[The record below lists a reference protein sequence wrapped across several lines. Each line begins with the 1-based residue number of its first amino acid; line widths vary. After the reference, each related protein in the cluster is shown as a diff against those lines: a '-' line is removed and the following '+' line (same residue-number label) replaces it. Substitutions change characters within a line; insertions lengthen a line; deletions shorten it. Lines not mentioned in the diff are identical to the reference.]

1 MLKYNNDKI
10 CEEKDPKKIDKKKC
24 NMDCDTRDPE
34 KFNLKKCN
42 QSLYKKITNN
52 TDLLKHTRCLFMT
65 YDEYTQ
71 DKVHINNNMCCRVFD
86 SVNDKDIKSTI
97 GNELENIKKM
107 LRPTYLKIPLPIY
120 MMFAK
125 KLETVNNDAIFRG
138 NYTVV
143 LYIPN
148 LYNYNGEGKEYTL
161 FPSLDAFSKQNRWME
176 LMTSRF
182 SKYLDIVKIGSTD
195 DKGDKIKKKNYLRTD
210 LTQTCFNMGCVADG
224 RETFMIPA
232 YSTKDAELSVS
243 VENIS
248 PYYPKKCLKTPYY
261 NKHMMDFSPED
272 EIRFRG
278 SADVLSDGFD
288 VNLHCSPEN
297 VKKYEGLAT
306 KDKETFDNFLCKQ
319 IAVCKSYLPKEE
331 IADPKNPKKAVA
343 KKKEPEEPE
352 EIKYKSDYDRII
364 CENTDKAKVETLL
377 SDFYRKHI
385 KSGTDKEKYSA
396 DYNNNILKE
405 LAYRKS
411 RYPGPDKI
419 QEVIFSMFRIN
430 HSLFDENL
438 FCYMPWGNIL
448 LKQDYVINEG
458 DKLEIERV
466 SFKSF
471 DGVYEM
477 KFNSDGYLWIYKN
490 KQVFSQVP
498 KQSGSFKCY
507 TRRVLK
513 FETMNLNVYGYDEH
527 NNYDLRGHIAFPMNS
542 MYASPASVILSNT
555 GSLMIYDLGINN
567 RTLG

>member
-1 MLKYNNDKI
+1 MLKFNNDKI
-10 CEEKDPKKIDKKKC
+10 CEEKDSKKIDKKKC

-34 KFNLKKCN
+34 KFDLKKCN
-42 QSLYKKITNN
+42 RSLYKKITNN
-52 TDLLKHTRCLFMT
+52 KEFLKHKRCLFMT
-65 YDEYTQ
+65 FDEYTKE
-71 DKVHINNNMCCRVFD
+71 KVHINKNMCCRVFD

-97 GNELENIKKM
+97 DAELANIKGM
-107 LRPTYLKIPLPIY
+107 LRPAYLKIPLPIY

-125 KLETVNNDAIFRG
+125 KLETINNEAIFRG
-138 NYTVV
+138 KYTVV

-176 LMTSRF
+176 LMTSKF
-182 SKYLDIVKIGSTD
+182 SRYLDIVKIGSTD
-195 DKGDKIKKKNYLRTD
+195 DRADKVKRKNYLRTD
-210 LTQTCFNMGCVADG
+210 LTQTCFNMGCVASE
-224 RETFMIPA
+224 RETFIIPA
-232 YSTKDAELSVS
+232 YTTKDAELSVS

-248 PYYPKKCLKTPYY
+248 PYYPKRCLKTPYY

-278 SADVLSDGFD
+278 SVDVLSDGFD

-297 VKKYEGLAT
+297 TKKYEGLAT
-306 KDKETFDNFLCKQ
+306 KDKDTFDNFLCKQ
-319 IAVCKSYLPKEE
+319 IAVCKSYLPKE
-331 IADPKNPKKAVA
+331 DP
-343 KKKEPEEPE
+343 KKEPKEPK
-352 EIKYKSDYDRII
+352 EIEYKNDYDRII
-364 CENTDKAKVETLL
+364 CENTDKGKVETLL

-411 RYPGPDKI
+411 RYPGPDNI
-419 QEVIFSMFRIN
+419 QEVIFSMFRIEPN
-430 HSLFDENL
+430 FFDENL

-458 DKLEIERV
+458 EKLEIERV

-471 DGVYEM
+471 NGDYEM
-477 KFNSDGYLWIYKN
+477 KFNSDGYLYIYKD
-490 KQVFSQVP
+490 KRALSVVP

-527 NNYDLRGHIAFPMNS
+527 NNYDLRGHISFPMNS

>member
-1 MLKYNNDKI
+1 MLKFNNDKI

-34 KFNLKKCN
+34 KFDLKKCN
-42 QSLYKKITNN
+42 RSLYKKITNN
-52 TDLLKHTRCLFMT
+52 KEFLKHKRCLFMT
-65 YDEYTQ
+65 FDEYTKE
-71 DKVHINNNMCCRVFD
+71 KVHINKNMYCRVFD
-86 SVNDKDIKSTI
+86 SVSDAAIKSTI
-97 GNELENIKKM
+97 DAELANIKGM
-107 LRPTYLKIPLPIY
+107 LRPAYLKIPLPIY

-125 KLETVNNDAIFRG
+125 KLETINNEAIFR
-138 NYTVV
+138 NKYTVV

-176 LMTSRF
+176 LMTSKF
-182 SKYLDIVKIGSTD
+182 SRYLDIVKIGSTD
-195 DKGDKIKKKNYLRTD
+195 DRADNIKRKNYLRAD
-210 LTQTCFNMGCVADG
+210 LTQTCFNMGCVASE
-224 RETFMIPA
+224 RETFIIPA
-232 YSTKDAELSVS
+232 YTTKDAELSVS

-248 PYYPKKCLKTPYY
+248 PYYPKRCLKTPYY
-261 NKHMMDFSPED
+261 NKHMMDFTAED

-278 SADVLSDGFD
+278 SVDVLSDGFD

-297 VKKYEGLAT
+297 TKKYEGLAT

-319 IAVCKSYLPKEE
+319 IAVCKSYLPPKT
-331 IADPKNPKKAVA
+331 KNPK
-343 KKKEPEEPE
+343 EEPK
-352 EIKYKSDYDRII
+352 EIEYKNDYDRII
-364 CENTDKAKVETLL
+364 CENTDKGKVETLL

-411 RYPGPDKI
+411 RYPGPDNI
-419 QEVIFSMFRIN
+419 QEVIFSMFRIEPN
-430 HSLFDENL
+430 FFDENL
-438 FCYMPWGNIL
+438 FCYMPWGNML

-458 DKLEIERV
+458 EKLEIERV
-466 SFKSF
+466 PFKSF
-471 DGVYEM
+471 NGVYEM
-477 KFNSDGYLWIYKN
+477 KFNSDGYLYIYMN
-490 KQVFSQVP
+490 KRALSVVP

-527 NNYDLRGHIAFPMNS
+527 NNYDLRGHISFPMNS

-567 RTLG
+567 RTHG

>member
-1 MLKYNNDKI
+1 MLKFNNDKI
-10 CEEKDPKKIDKKKC
+10 CEEKDTKKIDKKKC

-34 KFNLKKCN
+34 KFDLKKCN
-42 QSLYKKITNN
+42 RSLYKKITNN
-52 TDLLKHTRCLFMT
+52 KEFLKHKRCLFMT
-65 YDEYTQ
+65 FDEYTKE
-71 DKVHINNNMCCRVFD
+71 KVHINKNMCCRVFD

-97 GNELENIKKM
+97 DAELANIKGM
-107 LRPTYLKIPLPIY
+107 LRPAYLKIPLPIY

-125 KLETVNNDAIFRG
+125 KLETVNNEAIFR
-138 NYTVV
+138 NKYTVV

-176 LMTSRF
+176 LMTSKF
-182 SKYLDIVKIGSTD
+182 SRYLDIVKIGSTD
-195 DKGDKIKKKNYLRTD
+195 DRADKVKRKNYLRTD
-210 LTQTCFNMGCVADG
+210 LTQTCFNMGCVASE
-224 RETFMIPA
+224 RETFIIPA
-232 YSTKDAELSVS
+232 YTTKDAELSVS

-248 PYYPKKCLKTPYY
+248 PYYPKRCLKTPYY

-278 SADVLSDGFD
+278 SVDVLSDGFD

-297 VKKYEGLAT
+297 TKKYEGLAT
-306 KDKETFDNFLCKQ
+306 KDKDTFDNFLCKQ
-319 IAVCKSYLPKEE
+319 IAVCKSYLPKE
-331 IADPKNPKKAVA
+331 DP
-343 KKKEPEEPE
+343 KKEPKEPK
-352 EIKYKSDYDRII
+352 EIEYKNDYDRII
-364 CENTDKAKVETLL
+364 CENTDKGKVETLL

-411 RYPGPDKI
+411 RYPGPDNI
-419 QEVIFSMFRIN
+419 QEVIFSMFRIEPN
-430 HSLFDENL
+430 FFDENL

-458 DKLEIERV
+458 EKLEIERV

-471 DGVYEM
+471 NGVYEM
-477 KFNSDGYLWIYKN
+477 KFNNDGYLWIYKD
-490 KQVFSQVP
+490 KRALSVVP

-527 NNYDLRGHIAFPMNS
+527 NNYDLRGHISFPMNS

>member
-1 MLKYNNDKI
+1 MLKFNNDKI

-52 TDLLKHTRCLFMT
+52 KDFIKHKRCLFMT
-65 YDEYTQ
+65 FDEYTKE
-71 DKVHINNNMCCRVFD
+71 KVHLNKNMCCRVFN
-86 SVNDKDIKSTI
+86 SVNDAAIKSTI
-97 GNELENIKKM
+97 EAELAIIKGM
-107 LRPTYLKIPLPIY
+107 LRPSYLKIPLPIY

-125 KLETVNNDAIFRG
+125 KLETINNDAIFRG

-176 LMTSRF
+176 LMTSKF
-182 SKYLDIVKIGSTD
+182 SRYLDIVKIGLTDEKD
-195 DKGDKIKKKNYLRTD
+195 DKTKKKNYLRAD
-210 LTQTCFNMGCVADG
+210 LTQTCFNMGCVASE
-224 RETFMIPA
+224 RETFIIPA

-248 PYYPKKCLKTPYY
+248 PYYPKRCLKTPYY
-261 NKHMMDFSPED
+261 NRHMMDFSPED

-278 SADVLSDGFD
+278 SADVLSAGFD

-297 VKKYEGLAT
+297 TKKYEGLAT

-319 IAVCKSYLPKEE
+319 IAVCKSYLPP
-331 IADPKNPKKAVA
+331 DKA
-343 KKKEPEEPE
+343 KEPE

-364 CENTDKAKVETLL
+364 CENTDKGKVETLL
-377 SDFYRKHI
+377 TDFYRKHI

-419 QEVIFSMFRIN
+419 QEVIFSMFRIEP
-430 HSLFDENL
+430 SQFKEDL

-471 DGVYEM
+471 NGVYEM
-477 KFNSDGYLWIYKN
+477 KFNSDGYLYIYKD
-490 KQVFSQVP
+490 KRALSVVP
-498 KQSGSFKCY
+498 KQSGSFKCF

-527 NNYDLRGHIAFPMNS
+527 NNYDLRGHISFPMNS
-542 MYASPASVILSNT
+542 MFVSPASVILSNT

-567 RTLG
+567 RTE

>member
-1 MLKYNNDKI
+1 
-10 CEEKDPKKIDKKKC
+10 
-24 NMDCDTRDPE
+24 
-34 KFNLKKCN
+34 
-42 QSLYKKITNN
+42 
-52 TDLLKHTRCLFMT
+52 
-65 YDEYTQ
+65 
-71 DKVHINNNMCCRVFD
+71 VFD
-86 SVNDKDIKSTI
+86 SVNDAAIKSTI
-97 GNELENIKKM
+97 EAELANIKGM
-107 LRPTYLKIPLPIY
+107 LRPAYLKIPLPIY

-125 KLETVNNDAIFRG
+125 KLETINNEAIFRG
-138 NYTVV
+138 NYTVI

-148 LYNYNGEGKEYTL
+148 LYNYNGTGKEYTL

-176 LMTSRF
+176 LMTSKF
-182 SKYLDIVKIGSTD
+182 SKYLEIVKIGSFD
-195 DKGDKIKKKNYLRTD
+195 DNSDKIKKKNYLMTD

-232 YSTKDAELSVS
+232 YSKKDAELSVS

-297 VKKYEGLAT
+297 TKKYEGLAT

-331 IADPKNPKKAVA
+331 IADPKKKAVA
-343 KKKEPEEPE
+343 KKEPDEPA

-419 QEVIFSMFRIN
+419 QEVVFSMFRIN
-430 HSLFDENL
+430 ERIFNENL

-471 DGVYEM
+471 DGTCEM
-477 KFNSDGYLWIYKN
+477 KFNSDGYLYIYKN
-490 KQVFSQVP
+490 KQVLSQVP
-498 KQSGSFKCY
+498 NQSGSFKCY
-507 TRRVLK
+507 TQRVLK

-527 NNYDLRGHIAFPMNS
+527 NNYDLRGHIGFPMNS
-542 MYASPASVILSNT
+542 MFVSPASVILSNT
-555 GSLMIYDLGINN
+555 GKLMIYDLGINN
-567 RTLG
+567 RA

>member
-1 MLKYNNDKI
+1 
-10 CEEKDPKKIDKKKC
+10 
-24 NMDCDTRDPE
+24 
-34 KFNLKKCN
+34 
-42 QSLYKKITNN
+42 
-52 TDLLKHTRCLFMT
+52 MT
-65 YDEYTQ
+65 FDEYTK
-71 DKVHINNNMCCRVFD
+71 DKVHLNKNMCCRVFD
-86 SVNDKDIKSTI
+86 SVNDKDIKRTI
-97 GNELENIKKM
+97 EAELAIIKGM

-125 KLETVNNDAIFRG
+125 KLETVNNEAIFRG

-148 LYNYNGEGKEYTL
+148 LYNYNGAGKEYTL

-176 LMTSRF
+176 LMTSKF
-182 SKYLDIVKIGSTD
+182 SRYLDIVKIGSTD
-195 DKGDKIKKKNYLRTD
+195 DKPDKVKKKNYLRTD
-210 LTQTCFNMGCVADG
+210 LTQTCFNMGCVASE

-248 PYYPKKCLKTPYY
+248 PYYPKRCLKTPYY

-278 SADVLSDGFD
+278 SADVLSAGFD

-297 VKKYEGLAT
+297 TKKYEGLAT
-306 KDKETFDNFLCKQ
+306 KDKDTFDNFLCKQ
-319 IAVCKSYLPKEE
+319 IAVCKSYLPKAE
-331 IADPKNPKKAVA
+331 IADPKNPKKAAA
-343 KKKEPEEPE
+343 KKEPE

-364 CENTDKAKVETLL
+364 CENTDKGKVETLL
-377 SDFYRKHI
+377 TDFYRKNI

-411 RYPGPDKI
+411 RYPGPDNI
-419 QEVIFSMFRIN
+419 QEVIFSMFRIEPSQFN
-430 HSLFDENL
+430 EDL
-438 FCYMPWGNIL
+438 FCYMPWGNML

-458 DKLEIERV
+458 EKLEIERV

-471 DGVYEM
+471 NGIYEM
-477 KFNSDGYLWIYKN
+477 KFNSDGYLWIYKD
-490 KQVFSQVP
+490 KRALSVVP

-527 NNYDLRGHIAFPMNS
+527 NNYDLRGHISFPMNS
-542 MYASPASVILSNT
+542 MFASPASVILSNT

-567 RTLG
+567 RA